1 MNAKVYALELV
12 IASASSRTLL
22 AEISVSYS
30 YNSAENQ
37 ALAFANY
44 VNSEGG
50 QDAYGQCDVILLNLV
65 DEFNR
70 LSVDARFYF
79 ENADENSIITAKARL
94 NYLSRWLSTTNSS
107 SNLGDKKRI
116 ETNNGIFIIA
126 FLALISLSIYFSIKM
141 KVNLN

>member
-1 MNAKVYALELV
+1 MIRVIPVHDSRYSSEYYHYAKSNPGLLSFSASMNPKVYALELV

-30 YNSAENQ
+30 YNTAQNQ

-44 VNSEGG
+44 VNDEGG

-70 LSVDARFYF
+70 LSVDAK
-79 ENADENSIITAKARL
+79 II
-94 NYLSRWLSTTNSS
+94 
-107 SNLGDKKRI
+107 
-116 ETNNGIFIIA
+116 
-126 FLALISLSIYFSIKM
+126 
-141 KVNLN
+141 